1 MTVTMT
7 QAGDGE
13 HDAVSAH
20 VLRINQLDAATLD
33 TELMAS
39 INTKLADAF
48 KYFIR
53 WSNTRQIHETN
64 PDPNIRRLL
73 NRNPLD
79 TFGPELETLLRCII
93 WRYSGTVL
101 LLPISSLL
109 LTNTQIEIE
118 QIETTVC
125 QLHLF
130 VCIY

>member
-1 MTVTMT
+1 MVTMT

-13 HDAVSAH
+13 DDAVSAH
-20 VLRINQLDAATLD
+20 VPRINQLDAATLD

-53 WSNTRQIHETN
+53 WSNTN
-64 PDPNIRRLL
+64 PDKSMSRLILNTRQRL

-79 TFGPELETLLRCII
+79 TFGPELETLLRCIV

-118 QIETTVC
+118 QIEKTVC

-130 VCIY
+130 VGIY

>member
-1 MTVTMT
+1 MVTMT

-13 HDAVSAH
+13 DDAVSAH
-20 VLRINQLDAATLD
+20 VPRINQLDAATLD

-53 WSNTRQIHETN
+53 WSNTNQIHETN
-64 PDPNIRRLL
+64 PDQSMFRRLL

-79 TFGPELETLLRCII
+79 TFGPELETLLRCVV

-101 LLPISSLL
+101 LLPSSSLL
-109 LTNTQIEIE
+109 LTNTHIKQI
-118 QIETTVC
+118 
-125 QLHLF
+125 
-130 VCIY
+130 